1 MGKVVAIYKMLME
14 SPEQETQPVEET
26 LQKIVSGMTDVRL
39 AETKTEE
46 VAFGLK
52 ALVCTFIVPDTGNWL
67 DQLESKFSTLQGVG
81 SVEPLSVSLL

>member
-1 MGKVVAIYKMLME
+1 MGKVIAIYRMMME
-14 SPEQETQPVEET
+14 SPEQDTQPVEEK
-26 LQKIVSGMTDVRL
+26 LKGIVSSLGEVRL

-52 ALVCTFIVPDTGNWL
+52 ALICTFVVPDKGNWL
-67 DQLESKFSTLQGVG
+67 DQLESKFPSIQGVG